1 MNANEISH
9 GLAAR
14 EAIES
19 RFARNIAARLSERA
33 ENVAPEIGE
42 RLRFARE
49 KAIDAGRLARNGSEA
64 HGVGLSAQGAALLG
78 FSRSRWWLRIAS
90 ALPLAALVAGLVL
103 IQDWQTRS
111 QISVAAEVDAALL
124 GDDLPINAYRDAG
137 FVEYLKAPPG
147 E

>member
-1 MNANEISH
+1 MNASARIY
-9 GLAAR
+9 GPAAR

-19 RFARNIAARLSERA
+19 RFARSIASRLSERA

-49 KAIDAGRLARNGSEA
+49 KALEAGRLARSGGEVVSAGQGSA
-64 HGVGLSAQGAALLG
+64 VLG
-78 FSRSRWWLRIAS
+78 FSSSPWWQRIATV
-90 ALPLAALVAGLVL
+90 LPLAALIGGLVL
-103 IQDWQTRS
+103 IEDWQTRS

-124 GDDLPINAYRDAG
+124 SDDLPINAYRDAG

>member
-1 MNANEISH
+1 MNTPARTY
-9 GLAAR
+9 GPAAR

-19 RFARNIAARLSERA
+19 RFARSIAARLSERA

-49 KAIDAGRLARNGSEA
+49 KALEVGRLARAGAEVQSTA
-64 HGVGLSAQGAALLG
+64 GGAAILG
-78 FSRSRWWLRIAS
+78 FSRSPWWQRIAS
-90 ALPLAALVAGLVL
+90 VLPLAALVGGLLL
-103 IQDWQTRS
+103 IDDWTTRS

-124 GDDLPINAYRDAG
+124 GDDLPINAYRDPG
-137 FVEYLKAPPG
+137 FVEYLKSPPG

>member
-1 MNANEISH
+1 MNANENSF
-9 GLAAR
+9 GLVAR

-49 KAIDAGRLARNGSEA
+49 KAVETGRLARSANEV
-64 HGVGLSAQGAALLG
+64 HGVGHNAQGSAILG
-78 FSRSRWWLRIAS
+78 FSRSRWWLGIAS
-90 ALPLAALVAGLVL
+90 ALPLAALIGGLVL

>member
-1 MNANEISH
+1 MNRPARIH

-33 ENVAPEIGE
+33 ENVAPEIEE

-49 KAIDAGRLARNGSEA
+49 KALAAGRQARAGAS
-64 HGVGLSAQGAALLG
+64 VQSAGDGTAILG
-78 FSRSRWWLRIAS
+78 FSRSPWWQRIAS
-90 ALPLAALVAGLVL
+90 FLPLAALIGGLLL
-103 IQDWQTRS
+103 IEDWQARS

-124 GDDLPINAYRDAG
+124 GDDLPINAYSDPG
-137 FVEYLKAPPG
+137 FIEFLKTSPG

>member
-1 MNANEISH
+1 MNTPARTY
-9 GLAAR
+9 GPAAR

-19 RFARNIAARLSERA
+19 RFARSIAARLSERA

-49 KAIDAGRLARNGSEA
+49 KALEVGRLARAGAEVQTAGS
-64 HGVGLSAQGAALLG
+64 GAAILG
-78 FSRSRWWLRIAS
+78 FSRSPWWQRIATV
-90 ALPLAALVAGLVL
+90 LPLAALVGGLVL
-103 IQDWQTRS
+103 IEDWQTRS

-124 GDDLPINAYRDAG
+124 GDDLPINAYRDPG
-137 FVEYLKAPPG
+137 FVEYLKAPSG

>member
-1 MNANEISH
+1 MKTSARTY
-9 GLAAR
+9 GPAAR

-49 KAIDAGRLARNGSEA
+49 KALAAGRRARSGAE
-64 HGVGLSAQGAALLG
+64 LQSAGDGTAVLG
-78 FSRSRWWLRIAS
+78 FSRSPWWQRIAS
-90 ALPLAALVAGLVL
+90 VLPLAALIGGLVL
-103 IQDWQTRS
+103 IEDWQTRS

-124 GDDLPINAYRDAG
+124 GDDLPINAYSDPG
-137 FVEYLKAPPG
+137 FVEFLKTPPG

>member
-1 MNANEISH
+1 MNTHEISY

-14 EAIES
+14 EATEA
-19 RFARNIAARLSERA
+19 RFARNIVTRLSERA

-49 KAIDAGRLARNGSEA
+49 TAVEAGRLARAGNEV
-64 HGVGLSAQGAALLG
+64 HGVGLTGQGAAILG
-78 FSRSRWWLRIAS
+78 FSRSPWWLRIAS
-90 ALPLAALVAGLVL
+90 ALPLIALVGGLVL
-103 IQDWQTRS
+103 IQDSQTRS

-137 FVEYLKAPPG
+137 FVEYLKASPNQ
-147 E
+147 

>member
-1 MNANEISH
+1 MNTPARTY
-9 GLAAR
+9 GPAAR

-19 RFARNIAARLSERA
+19 RFARSIAARLSERA

-49 KAIDAGRLARNGSEA
+49 KALEVQTAGS
-64 HGVGLSAQGAALLG
+64 GAAILG
-78 FSRSRWWLRIAS
+78 FSRSPWWQRIATV
-90 ALPLAALVAGLVL
+90 LPLAALVGGLVL
-103 IQDWQTRS
+103 IEDWQTRS

-124 GDDLPINAYRDAG
+124 GDDLPINAYRDPG
-137 FVEYLKAPPG
+137 FVEYLKAPSG

>member
-1 MNANEISH
+1 MNAFVRTH
-9 GLAAR
+9 GPAAR
-14 EAIES
+14 EAIEA

-49 KAIDAGRLARNGSEA
+49 KALAAGRLARGGAHVESAGNGTA
-64 HGVGLSAQGAALLG
+64 ILG
-78 FSRSRWWLRIAS
+78 FSRSPWWQRIAS
-90 ALPLAALVAGLVL
+90 ILPIAALVGGLLL
-103 IQDWQTRS
+103 IEDWQTRS

-124 GDDLPINAYRDAG
+124 GDDLPINAYRDPG
-137 FVEYLKAPPG
+137 FVEYLKAQPG

>member
-1 MNANEISH
+1 MNASARIH

-14 EAIES
+14 EAIEA

-49 KAIDAGRLARNGSEA
+49 KALEAGRLARS
-64 HGVGLSAQGAALLG
+64 GVQVQSAGDGTAILG
-78 FSRSRWWLRIAS
+78 FARSPWWQRLAS
-90 ALPLAALVAGLVL
+90 ILPIAALVGGLLL
-103 IQDWQTRS
+103 IEDLTTRS

-124 GDDLPINAYRDAG
+124 GDDLPINAYRDPG
-137 FVEYLKAPPG
+137 FVEYLKAPPA

>member
-1 MNANEISH
+1 MNTSARIY
-9 GLAAR
+9 GPAAR

-33 ENVAPEIGE
+33 ENVAPEIRE

-49 KAIDAGRLARNGSEA
+49 KAVEAGRLARSGVEVVSAGQGS
-64 HGVGLSAQGAALLG
+64 AALG
-78 FSRSRWWLRIAS
+78 FRHSPWWQRIATV
-90 ALPLAALVAGLVL
+90 LPLAALVGGLLL
-103 IQDWQTRS
+103 IEDWQTRS

-124 GDDLPINAYRDAG
+124 GDDLPINAYRDPG